1 MSDTAMYR
9 QQSQMGSASA
19 VEKVR
24 QATADHY
31 SNGIESC
38 SGIDQWVR
46 GHEIHGAEK
55 HPHHGQCTQQ
65 QQRGISLCVWL
76 TFFTPSAPCVLA
88 LRRSLKIK

>member
-19 VEKVR
+19 IEKVR

-46 GHEIHGAEK
+46 GHEIHA
-55 HPHHGQCTQQ
+55 P
-65 QQRGISLCVWL
+65 RS
-76 TFFTPSAPCVLA
+76 TPTTDNALNSNSAVSRFVCG
-88 LRRSLKIK
+88 